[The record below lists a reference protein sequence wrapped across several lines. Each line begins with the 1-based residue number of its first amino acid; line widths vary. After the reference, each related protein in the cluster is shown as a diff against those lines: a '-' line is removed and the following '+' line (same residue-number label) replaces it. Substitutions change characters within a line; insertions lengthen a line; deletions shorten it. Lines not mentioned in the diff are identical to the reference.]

1 MCFFSL
7 FKMEDELS
15 FQGISSVLVM
25 GIGVFCMVMNC
36 PICGEKHDVKIEKRK
51 ATVTIKGEKV
61 HYDEEYFVC
70 EKVNGDN
77 EFVTASV
84 ENSNLLR
91 ARNEYRKKMGLLTS
105 DEIVNI
111 REKYGLS
118 QVDLSQALGWGE
130 ATISRYESKAI
141 QDSAYDNVLQLI
153 RSNPLILYYLYMR
166 NGALFSKNKEEAL
179 INRINEELLADGRET
194 IARDNLESFYITY
207 NEETI
212 KNGFKCLDIDKLEVI
227 INYLAKNIK
236 NLFKVKL
243 MKMLWYVDII
253 SFQLNNI
260 SMTGLVYQ
268 HATMGALPI
277 GHDAILQLDNVSF
290 QEELSPD
297 YDNVKYHIVY
307 NEKLDINGI
316 TKEEQKIIDSV
327 ITKFA
332 SMNTKE
338 IVDYMHEEEAYKQTN
353 DGEIISFD
361 WAEKLNTF

>member
-1 MCFFSL
+1 
-7 FKMEDELS
+7 
-15 FQGISSVLVM
+15 
-25 GIGVFCMVMNC
+25 MVMNC
-36 PICGEKHDVKIEKRK
+36 PICGKKHDVKLKTRK

-70 EKVNGDN
+70 TEVNGDN
-77 EFVTASV
+77 EFVTASI
-84 ENSNLLR
+84 ENANLLK

-153 RSNPLILYYLYMR
+153 RVNPLILYSLYIR
-166 NGALFSKNKEEAL
+166 NGAMLNKNKEDAL
-179 INRINEELLADGRET
+179 IQRINEELLAEGRET
-194 IARDNLESFYITY
+194 IARDKLESFYITY
-207 NEETI
+207 KDATI
-212 KNGFKCLDIDKLEVI
+212 ENGFKCLDIDKLEAI

-243 MKMLWYVDII
+243 MKMLWYVDVIN
-253 SFQLNNI
+253 FQMNNM

-268 HATMGALPI
+268 HASMGALPI
-277 GHDAILQLDNVSF
+277 GHEAILQLDNVLF
-290 QEELSPD
+290 KEEISPD

-307 NEKLDINGI
+307 NEKLDLKGL
-316 TKEEQKIIDSV
+316 TKEEKEIIDSV
-327 ITKFA
+327 IKKFS

-338 IVDYMHEEEAYKQTN
+338 IVEYMHEEEAYKQTN
-353 DGEIISFD
+353 DGEIISFA
-361 WAEKLNTF
+361 WADKLKDF